1 MTRMVLI
8 WIGVLLIF
16 GSVLYMAAK
25 ANWGGRF
32 DGVRRTFSARGL
44 GLESNMPGL
53 AMAGLGVVLMLA
65 AAAF

>member
-1 MTRMVLI
+1 MRMVLI

-16 GSVLYMAAK
+16 GGLLYMAAR

-32 DGVRRTFSARGL
+32 DSARRAFSARGF
-44 GLESNMPGL
+44 GLTSNMPGL
-53 AMAGLGVVLMLA
+53 AMAALGVVLMIA